1 MIDDA
6 PPAKLPPLNWIRA
19 FEAAARGGSFAQ
31 AGKELG
37 VTAAAI
43 GQQVRLLEAHLGA
56 PLFRRT
62 ARGLVAT
69 DLGTAYRPSV
79 ADALDRLRAGTAEV
93 FGAARRGRAAQGVLA
108 GPLMVRAPG
117 SFGLLWLLP
126 RLGRFRQ
133 RHPEIALG
141 ITTRS
146 EPAEFAFDGID
157 VELRYGSGDWAGLQ
171 ARRLGPEVAFP
182 VVAKAVAQKHPG
194 LRALRSL
201 PLLHVIGYREG
212 WPAWFRHAGKGIAED
227 GQGLRFDV
235 SMLALEA
242 ARQGLGVALGR
253 WPMVADDLRSG
264 ALVAPVKV
272 ALPIADAYHLVW
284 SDRSPRLDRI
294 RAFHDFVL
302 SEAKRDRPPAW
313 VARKG

>member
-1 MIDDA
+1 MTEEMPRA
-6 PPAKLPPLNWIRA
+6 LPPLNWVRA
-19 FEAAARGGSFAQ
+19 FEAAARGSSFA
-31 AGKELG
+31 AAAKELG
-37 VTAAAI
+37 VTAAAV

-62 ARGLVAT
+62 AKGLVPT

-79 ADALDRLRAGTAEV
+79 VDALDRLRAGTAEV
-93 FGAARRGRAAQGVLA
+93 FGAARRGRAASGALA
-108 GPLMVRAPG
+108 GPLMLRAPG

-126 RLGRFRQ
+126 RLQRFRK

-141 ITTRS
+141 LTTRS

-157 VELRYGSGDWAGLQ
+157 VELRYGAGNWAGLQ
-171 ARRLGPEVAFP
+171 AERLGPELAFP

-194 LRALRSL
+194 WRALRAL

-212 WPAWFRHAGKGIAED
+212 WPAWLRHAGKEIAEHD
-227 GQGLRFDV
+227 QGLRFDV

-242 ARQGLGVALGR
+242 ARQGLGAALGR

-264 ALVAPVKV
+264 ALVAPVKL
-272 ALPIADAYHLVW
+272 ALPIADAYHVVW
-284 SDRSPRLDRI
+284 SDRSARQDRI
-294 RAFHDFVL
+294 RAFRDFVL
-302 SEAKRDRPPAW
+302 EEARRERPPAW
-313 VARKG
+313 VVRKP